1 MCNVVTFVLIASNTH
16 HNQIYYSFRWIEL
29 SYQLPLEGFSHS
41 VSCSLQVW
49 LGWSTMFSLLVKL
62 PTLVN
67 NKNFIWSLSKKTLQ
81 LYRFYCFMHLWFFL
95 SIKTAAINQERQL
108 KTNYWEKCKFLVN
121 VWFGVNWIMKP
132 EINYFHDRI
141 QGNKILSFYKVK

>member
-29 SYQLPLEGFSHS
+29 SYQLPLKSFNHKTEEI
-41 VSCSLQVW
+41 SLLQYI
-49 LGWSTMFSLLVKL
+49 GRSTMFSLLVKL

-67 NKNFIWSLSKKTLQ
+67 NKKMLNFNFSFIDFIVLCI
-81 LYRFYCFMHLWFFL
+81 YDFL
-95 SIKTAAINQERQL
+95 SIKTGTINQERQL
-108 KTNYWEKCKFLVN
+108 KTTYWEKCKFLVN

-132 EINYFHDRI
+132 EINYFCEWR
-141 QGNKILSFYKVK
+141 GNKILLFFSKLSF